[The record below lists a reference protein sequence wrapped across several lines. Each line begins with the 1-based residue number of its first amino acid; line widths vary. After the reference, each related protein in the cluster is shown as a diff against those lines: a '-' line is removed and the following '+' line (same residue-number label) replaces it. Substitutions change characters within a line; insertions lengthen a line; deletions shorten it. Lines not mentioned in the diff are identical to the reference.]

1 MSATIHLHVPAEDS
15 FGNEAFRPAPDL
27 ERLASR
33 FMAEYPEKFKHIGN
47 VRLAVLW
54 KGKGGKSRGQLRLG
68 QCQKVSGLAKF
79 WGENDFTIWLAAD
92 HLRGDSQ
99 ERIANVL
106 FHELLHIGEDDDTG
120 EVILVGHD
128 LEFFFDEVTERGLWR
143 AELEQAA
150 EVFRQMKLP
159 FEPAA
164 D

>member
-1 MSATIHLHVPAEDS
+1 MSASITITVPSESS

-33 FMAEYPEKFKHIGN
+33 FMAEYPEKFAHIGN
-47 VRLAVLW
+47 IRLAVLW
-54 KGKGGKSRGQLRLG
+54 KAKGGKSRGQLRLG
-68 QCQKVSGLAKF
+68 QCAKSSGLAKY

-92 HLRGDSQ
+92 HLRGDTQ
-99 ERIANVL
+99 ERIASVL

-128 LEFFFDEVTERGLWR
+128 LEFFFSEVQERGLWR
-143 AELEQAA
+143 SELEQAA
-150 EVFRQMKLP
+150 EVFRQLP
-159 FEPAA
+159 LNFEPAA